1 VRDSPARQSLCHAS
15 SETLLLTN
23 ERPSADPAGAILFNG
38 INKHLIH
45 RLSLLDSLFLVA
57 MGGGGNSILLCAAVD
72 VYYIIRIIIFAFLLI
87 FFCFFAIEL
96 MLYCLP
102 PPDVLLNLRRGSSAV
117 RYGLLLDGIRFY
129 LMC

>member
-57 MGGGGNSILLCAAVD
+57 MGGGGNSIFLCAAVD
-72 VYYIIRIIIFAFLLI
+72 VYYIIRFIIFAFFVD
-87 FFCFFAIEL
+87 FFFFAIEL

-117 RYGLLLDGIRFY
+117 RYGLLLDRIRFY